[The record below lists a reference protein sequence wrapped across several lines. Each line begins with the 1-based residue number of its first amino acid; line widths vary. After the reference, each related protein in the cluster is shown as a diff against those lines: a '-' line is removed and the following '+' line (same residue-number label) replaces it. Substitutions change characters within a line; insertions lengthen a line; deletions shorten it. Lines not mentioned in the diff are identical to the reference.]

1 MVKEAEK
8 ALGRRIDYFVPN
20 EYKTVNAAWNDG
32 VRRSEIIRGRKVE
45 KRIDAVF
52 ASVLKEVRRNGE
64 HGPTLVLSAD

>member
-20 EYKTVNAAWNDG
+20 EYKAVNTALNEG
-32 VRRSEIIRGRKVE
+32 VRLSEVKRGSKVE
-45 KRIDAVF
+45 KRIGSVF

-64 HGPTLVLSAD
+64 HGPTLVLSAN

>member
-20 EYKTVNAAWNDG
+20 EYKTVNTALNEG
-32 VRRSEIIRGRKVE
+32 VRLSEIKRGSKVE

-52 ASVLKEVRRNGE
+52 ASVLKEVRRKGE
-64 HGPTLVLSAD
+64 HGPALVLSAD